1 MGLVDS
7 SHVYSYSQL
16 SLYNT
21 CPYSFYLDHI
31 EKENKISNGFA
42 EQGTLIHDLID
53 MWASGLVDKTDLVS
67 EYERR
72 YPIEVV
78 TKFPRVLASKGYAE
92 KTYNQGLEYFKN
104 FDCFEGYDI
113 ISTETKCETIIH
125 DRRFVG
131 IVDMIMRDSKTGDL
145 IILDHKSKSI
155 AAFKKEENE
164 MYKQQ
169 LLYSKFVYE
178 LIGEY
183 PQKLMFN
190 LFKENG
196 LKPEREFSK
205 EEYTKALD
213 WAACTMDKIENNDI
227 FDWFETKTN
236 NKSKDFF
243 CSELCSVR
251 KSCGK

>member
-53 MWASGLVDKTDLVS
+53 MWASGLIDKDDLPK

-72 YPIEVV
+72 YPEEVV
-78 TKFPRVLASKGYAE
+78 TRFPRMLASKGYSE

-104 FDCFEGYDI
+104 FDCFNGYTI
-113 ISTETKCETIIH
+113 ISTEKKYETYIC
-125 DRRFVG
+125 DRKFVG
-131 IVDMIMRDSKTGDL
+131 IVDMIMRDNKTGDL
-145 IILDHKSKSI
+145 IILDHKSKSQS
-155 AAFKKEENE
+155 AFKKEEND

-169 LLYSKFVYE
+169 YLYSKFVYE
-178 LIGEY
+178 AMNEY
-183 PQKLMFN
+183 PKRLMFN

-196 LKPEREFSK
+196 IRPERLFSM
-205 EEYTKALD
+205 EEYNHSLE
-213 WAACTMDKIENNDI
+213 WAANTIQKIENNDI
-227 FDWFETKTN
+227 FDWFETKTKD
-236 NKSKDFF
+236 KSKDFF

-251 KSCGK
+251 KSCTN